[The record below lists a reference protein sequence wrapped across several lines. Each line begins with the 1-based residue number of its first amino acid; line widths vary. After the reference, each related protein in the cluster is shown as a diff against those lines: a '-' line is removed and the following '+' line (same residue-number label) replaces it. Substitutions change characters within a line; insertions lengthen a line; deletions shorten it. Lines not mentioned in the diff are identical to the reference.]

1 VLEAPAYFFFLS
13 GAKKGRIEPARPSG
27 RVIRVGRQPYCEVPL
42 DPYLDIPASGEHA
55 QVVCEPTGGF
65 TLHDANSSWGTY
77 KNEQRVSAPVQITT
91 GDVITFGRD
100 DRGNVGPQVKFYL
113 ARDILRCRVC
123 EGPVYK
129 RHFKCTGCQQK
140 VCLRCVVVQR
150 RLCKACVLTVPSGGG
165 SVTGSGSGR
174 LGRQPAGQAPRGPA
188 PIGPSPGGGGSLFGP
203 PPAVTPPGMAPIRK
217 TRMMPARNE
226 IPSSS
231 EIPVAGSG
239 FPIRQPQAQRGV
251 SGSGFPGT
259 APQQRP
265 PAGSPFQPPNSPS
278 TSSFK
283 RLPPMPPAPPI
294 ASAARGR
301 AGDLLYSLDVADPS
315 ATEPELKV
323 PDLDSLEALP
333 QPPAAPVAPRP
344 ATRPIPPQAVQPRA
358 IQSPPAQ
365 RPSQRLAKKGEE
377 SKFDVQRP
385 AAVPCDRCAKPLNTH
400 DFFSCVQCSGRL
412 CSSHRATAERCDR
425 CAAPPP
431 AAPSPFGAP
440 SAPAPL
446 PPLPGGALSDIP
458 PTIRRSRA
466 ELDDTMADVGGAPA
480 WGQPAADSGDDLARR
495 PPGLGTDHGLAG
507 MRFECPYCEHPL
519 PSHARRCDSCKRDL

>member
-1 VLEAPAYFFFLS
+1 MLEAPAYFFFLS

-129 RHFKCTGCQQK
+129 RHFKCTGCHQK

-165 SVTGSGSGR
+165 AVVGPPGSGC
-174 LGRQPAGQAPRGPA
+174 LARQPGASLGGP
-188 PIGPSPGGGGSLFGP
+188 PPLGPPPTGGSLFGP

-217 TRMMPARNE
+217 TRAMPARHQ
-226 IPSSS
+226 IPSSN
-231 EIPVAGSG
+231 EIPVAGTG
-239 FPIRQPQAQRGV
+239 FQPPPTPAHQAQRGA
-251 SGSGFPGT
+251 SGSGFSRPPGPNT
-259 APQQRP
+259 AP
-265 PAGSPFQPPNSPS
+265 FQAPNPPS

-283 RLPPMPPAPPI
+283 RLPPMPPAPP
-294 ASAARGR
+294 SPPPARTR

-323 PDLDSLEALP
+323 PDLDGLEALP
-333 QPPAAPVAPRP
+333 QRPRPPAPPVAPVAPRP
-344 ATRPIPPQAVQPRA
+344 ATRPVPP
-358 IQSPPAQ
+358 
-365 RPSQRLAKKGEE
+365 RPSQRLKPGNIEE

-385 AAVPCDRCAKPLNTH
+385 AAVPCDRCSKPLNTH
-400 DFFSCVQCSGRL
+400 DFFSCVQCAGRL
-412 CSSHRATAERCDR
+412 CPSHRATAERCDR

-431 AAPSPFGAP
+431 AAPQPFGAP
-440 SAPAPL
+440 VPPAPL
-446 PPLPGGALSDIP
+446 PPRPGAGLGDIP
-458 PTIRRSRA
+458 PTVRHGRDQL
-466 ELDDTMADVGGAPA
+466 EDTMADAGQLPA
-480 WGQPAADSGDDLARR
+480 WGASPAADSGDDLARR

-519 PSHARRCDSCKRDL
+519 PSHARRCDSCARDL

>member
-1 VLEAPAYFFFLS
+1 MLEAPAYFFFLS

-129 RHFKCTGCQQK
+129 RHFKCIGCHQK

-165 SVTGSGSGR
+165 PAPGSSSGR
-174 LGRQPAGQAPRGPA
+174 LPRQPGAPMGGP
-188 PIGPSPGGGGSLFGP
+188 PPLGPPPTGASLFGP

-217 TRMMPARNE
+217 TRAMPARHE
-226 IPSSS
+226 IPSSH
-231 EIPVAGSG
+231 EIPVAGTG
-239 FPIRQPQAQRGV
+239 FQPQPQQPGQRGV
-251 SGSGFPGT
+251 TGSGFPSSPGGAAFH
-259 APQQRP
+259 APNP
-265 PAGSPFQPPNSPS
+265 PS

-283 RLPPMPPAPPI
+283 RLPPAPPAPP
-294 ASAARGR
+294 AAPARTR

-323 PDLDSLEALP
+323 PDLDGLEAQP
-333 QPPAAPVAPRP
+333 QPPRPPAPPAAPPPAPRP
-344 ATRPIPPQAVQPRA
+344 ATRPIPP
-358 IQSPPAQ
+358 
-365 RPSQRLAKKGEE
+365 RPSQRLKRGPGEE

-400 DFFSCVQCSGRL
+400 DFFSCVQCAGRL
-412 CSSHRATAERCDR
+412 CPSHRGTAERCDR

-431 AAPSPFGAP
+431 AAPQPFGAP

-446 PPLPGGALSDIP
+446 PGAAPSDIP
-458 PTIRRSRA
+458 PTVRQPRGPL
-466 ELDDTMADVGGAPA
+466 EDTMADASAALGWGAR
-480 WGQPAADSGDDLARR
+480 PAADSGDDLARP

-519 PSHARRCDSCKRDL
+519 PSHARRCDSCSRDL

>member
-1 VLEAPAYFFFLS
+1 MLEAPAYFFFLS

-65 TLHDANSSWGTY
+65 TLHDAGSSWGTY

-165 SVTGSGSGR
+165 AVATSGSGSGSGR
-174 LGRQPAGQAPRGPA
+174 IPRQAIPPLGPPPTAG
-188 PIGPSPGGGGSLFGP
+188 SSLFGP

-217 TRMMPARNE
+217 TRVMPARHE
-226 IPSSS
+226 IPSSN
-231 EIPVAGSG
+231 EVPVAGSG
-239 FPIRQPQAQRGV
+239 FDAPQGRAQGGGV
-251 SGSGFPGT
+251 SGSGFSG
-259 APQQRP
+259 
-265 PAGSPFQPPNSPS
+265 GSPFPPPSQPS
-278 TSSFK
+278 TNSFK
-283 RLPPMPPAPPI
+283 RLPPMPQAPPPAP
-294 ASAARGR
+294 AAQR
-301 AGDLLYSLDVADPS
+301 ARGDLLYSLDVADPS

-323 PDLDSLEALP
+323 PDLDGLEAMPQPAQRP
-333 QPPAAPVAPRP
+333 QPPQPIQPPRPPVAPRP
-344 ATRPIPPQAVQPRA
+344 TTRPVPP
-358 IQSPPAQ
+358 
-365 RPSQRLAKKGEE
+365 RPSQRFPNRGESEE

-385 AAVPCDRCAKPLNTH
+385 AAVPCDRCAKPLNTR

-412 CSSHRATAERCDR
+412 CPSHRATAERCDR

-431 AAPSPFGAP
+431 AAPQPLGAP
-440 SAPAPL
+440 SAPAPFA
-446 PPLPGGALSDIP
+446 PPPGAALSEIP
-458 PTIRRSRA
+458 PTVRGHRDD
-466 ELDDTMADVGGAPA
+466 LDDTMADVDDRPA
-480 WGQPAADSGDDLARR
+480 WGRPPEDSGDDLARR
-495 PPGLGTDHGLAG
+495 PPGQATDHGLAG

-519 PSHARRCDSCKRDL
+519 PSHARRCDSCQRDL

>member
-1 VLEAPAYFFFLS
+1 MLEAPAYFFFLS

-65 TLHDANSSWGTY
+65 TLHDAGSSWGTY

-165 SVTGSGSGR
+165 SVSGSGSGR
-174 LGRQPAGQAPRGPA
+174 LPRQQPAARGAPPPFGP
-188 PIGPSPGGGGSLFGP
+188 PPGAGGSLFGP

-217 TRMMPARNE
+217 TRMMPARHE

-231 EIPVAGSG
+231 EVPVAGSG
-239 FPIRQPQAQRGV
+239 FQNRQQAQQQNQRGV
-251 SGSGFPGT
+251 SGSGFPGSGLQ
-259 APQQRP
+259 AQP
-265 PAGSPFQPPNSPS
+265 PSPFPPPNPPS

-283 RLPPMPPAPPI
+283 RLPPMPPAPPP
-294 ASAARGR
+294 APPVAPRR

-333 QPPAAPVAPRP
+333 KPPSAPVAPRP
-344 ATRPIPPQAVQPRA
+344 VTRPVPP
-358 IQSPPAQ
+358 
-365 RPSQRLAKKGEE
+365 RPSQRVARRPEEE

-385 AAVPCDRCAKPLNTH
+385 AAVPCDRCAKPLNTR

-412 CSSHRATAERCDR
+412 CPSHRATAERCDR

-431 AAPSPFGAP
+431 SAPAPFGAP

-446 PPLPGGALSDIP
+446 PPLPGAALSDIP
-458 PTIRRSRA
+458 PTVRRPRGD
-466 ELDDTMADVGGAPA
+466 LDETMDDVEASPA
-480 WGQPAADSGDDLARR
+480 WGKPPADSGDDLARR

-519 PSHARRCDSCKRDL
+519 PSHARRCDGCQRDL